1 MQTTCQKCIRVLA
14 IPKMIYECSE
24 EIDSVIRGYI
34 LCLTE
39 YTGDIRR
46 KQLLEKE
53 CDDGSRV
60 EITLSSRY
68 KINSEPKLTI
78 QVTASEETIP
88 CGSDTYREHAIGC
101 QQRLMRHV
109 VRLVSKEPCTCIF
122 VAEGPRRANV
132 VMFCK
137 DRWVLAHTTWMPHIP
152 HENVEESYGLI
163 LHREKW
169 FRRQADMLDC
179 LCREGVG
186 IRAFLL
192 DPLEVR
198 A

>member
-1 MQTTCQKCIRVLA
+1 MLTSS
-14 IPKMIYECSE
+14 KMIYECNE
-24 EIDSVIRGYI
+24 EIDSVIRGYVH
-34 LCLTE
+34 CLTE
-39 YTGDIRR
+39 YTGDIGF
-46 KQLLEKE
+46 KKLLEKE
-53 CDDGSRV
+53 CDGSRV
-60 EITLSSRY
+60 EITLSSHY

-78 QVTASEETIP
+78 EVTSDEETIP

-109 VRLVSKEPCTCIF
+109 VQLVSKEPCTCIF
-122 VAEGPRRANV
+122 VAEGPPRAKV
-132 VMFCK
+132 VIFCK
-137 DRWVLAHTTWMPHIP
+137 ARWVLAHTTWMPHIP

-179 LCREGVG
+179 LCSEGVC